1 MFKKILFLLDKRE
14 RKNFYILLMLLIVMG
29 LMDTLGIVSILPF
42 ITVLSNPEILET
54 NSIVVDLIKKLR
66 ILGINNYDE
75 LIFFTG
81 LIFLIFF
88 IFSLIFKSFVS
99 YLQIKFSYMREHSI
113 CQRLTKHYF
122 NQPYVWFLGRNS
134 SDLCNNILSEIGQII
149 FSSIFAMINF
159 ISQIILVFMILIVL
173 LFINPK
179 ATILLISICFLVY
192 GLIYLFIKKRFVTLG
207 EDRLREN
214 KNRFLALSNIFS
226 SMKTIKIY
234 GKEDYFVNHFFR
246 STLAYAKNNT
256 FAQTISILPRY
267 FVELIAFGGII
278 IFILISIEIVEDF
291 NKIIPFISLYVFAG
305 YKLLPAL
312 QQAYHNGIQM
322 KHASTGLTNLC
333 NDLKNYEIQEK
344 ESTKI
349 SNQINF
355 EKQLKLKNISFKYPN
370 SKNLI
375 LNNLNITIPAFSKVG
390 LLGKSGTGKSTLIDI
405 ILGLL
410 KANSGKIEID
420 NVEVND
426 LNITNWQ
433 NKIGYVPQQIQLLD
447 ATIKENIAFGVDLLK
462 IDSKKIEEVAGSVNL
477 HNFIINDLPNGYNT
491 IIGENGARISGG
503 QKQRIAIARALYR
516 NPSILIFDEATNS
529 LDQFSENIVLEA
541 INNLDK
547 KITTITITHRIATI
561 KNCDIIFLMKDGK
574 IKFQGHYYDLEKSLN
589 KSIDYKK

>member
-1 MFKKILFLLDKRE
+1 
-14 RKNFYILLMLLIVMG
+14 MG

-54 NSIVVDLIKKLR
+54 NSIVIDLIKKLR
-66 ILGINNYDE
+66 IFGINNYDK

-81 LIFLIFF
+81 LIFLILF

-159 ISQIILVFMILIVL
+159 ISQIILVFMILTVL

-267 FVELIAFGGII
+267 FVELIAFGGVI
-278 IFILISIEIVEDF
+278 IFILISIEIIEDF
-291 NKIIPFISLYVFAG
+291 NKILPSITLYVFAG

-322 KHASTGLTNLC
+322 KHASNGLTNLC

-447 ATIKENIAFGVDLLK
+447 ATIKENIAFGVDLSK

-574 IKFQGHYYDLEKSLN
+574 IKFQGGYCDLENSLN